1 MKLQNI
7 FLILALITNIKVMI
21 LFLNKNNIEL
31 MLNFSKLETPR
42 NGLIVNY
49 SKVMLFGR

>member
-31 MLNFSKLETPR
+31 MLNFFQNWKPQ
-42 NGLIVNY
+42 G
-49 SKVMLFGR
+49 MG